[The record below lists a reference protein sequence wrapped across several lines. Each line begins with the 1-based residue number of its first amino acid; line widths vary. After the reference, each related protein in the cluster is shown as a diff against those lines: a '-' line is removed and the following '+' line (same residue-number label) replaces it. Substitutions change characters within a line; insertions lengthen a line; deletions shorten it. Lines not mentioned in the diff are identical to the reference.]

1 MTASILAKSL
11 LCHGATLRKPYLN
24 PLYKA
29 WVEEVKMLG
38 SSKDDPGLLEVATE
52 EHRYSLLNIE
62 ALDKIARNV
71 LPDDLQSCPA
81 DCPIDKPHP
90 TVSFNENK
98 IPQIIVGLAMGNLNG
113 FPLSLQLNQGI
124 GVKISEDFS
133 HSKYKDRFVM
143 KMTRTSWE
151 DNQ

>member
-52 EHRYSLLNIE
+52 KHRYSLLNIE

-98 IPQIIVGLAMGNLNG
+98 IPQIIVGLDMGNLNG
-113 FPLSLQLNQGI
+113 FPLSLQL
-124 GVKISEDFS
+124 K
-133 HSKYKDRFVM
+133 RFW
-143 KMTRTSWE
+143 KRQQHQLLQHPNLLLSRS
-151 DNQ
+151 